1 VKNKKNN
8 ILYEG
13 KTKNIL
19 SSENE
24 GTLILHYK
32 DEVLNRKDY
41 QTHSFTGKG
50 SLNSRIS
57 ENLMTRLNNIG
68 VKTHFIKN
76 LNMKEQ
82 LVLSCEVIP
91 LIVKV
96 RNVARGRLTTSLGI
110 EEGAVLPEAIIEFHL
125 KNHELRNPLMN
136 DDHIYHFNISYEYEL
151 KEIKRYAYR
160 INDYLLGLFNALNV
174 RLVDIELEFGR
185 QVRDGME
192 YIILIDEITP
202 DTCRLWD
209 MTTNKVL
216 DSDALNIDENTL
228 SENYIDIAKRLKII
242 LD

>member
-1 VKNKKNN
+1 MRSKKNS

-19 SSENE
+19 QSDNE

-32 DEVLNRKDY
+32 DEILNKKDY
-41 QTHSFTGKG
+41 KIYNFSGKG
-50 SLNSRIS
+50 SINNRIS
-57 ENLMTRLNNIG
+57 ENLMTKLNNIG

-82 LVLSCEVIP
+82 LVLCCEVIP
-91 LIVKV
+91 IIVKV
-96 RNVARGRLTTSLGI
+96 RNIARGRLSSRLGI
-110 EEGAVLPEAIIEFHL
+110 EEGAVLPEPIIEYHL
-125 KNHELRNPLMN
+125 KNDELRNPFMN

-160 INDYLLGLFNALNV
+160 INDYLLGLFNALNI

-185 QVRDGME
+185 QLRDGME

-216 DSDALNIDENTL
+216 DSDAINIDEKSL
-228 SENYIDIAKRLKII
+228 SQNYIDIAKRLKII

>member
-1 VKNKKNN
+1 VRNKKINV
-8 ILYEG
+8 LYEG
-13 KTKNIL
+13 KTKNIFQ
-19 SSENE
+19 SENE
-24 GTLILHYK
+24 GTLILHFK
-32 DEVLNRKDY
+32 DEILNRKNY
-41 QTHSFTGKG
+41 ETSHFSGKG
-50 SLNSRIS
+50 SINNRIS
-57 ENLMTRLNNIG
+57 ENLMTKLNNIG

-96 RNVARGRLTTSLGI
+96 RNVSRGRLASNLGV
-110 EEGAVLPEAIIEFHL
+110 EEGAVLPEPIIEFHL
-125 KNHELRNPLMN
+125 KNHDLRNPLMN
-136 DDHIYHFNISYEYEL
+136 DEHIYHFNISYEYEL

-160 INDYLLGLFNALNV
+160 INDYLLGLFNALNI

-185 QVRDGME
+185 QIRDSME

-216 DSDALNIDENTL
+216 DSDAINIDESSL

-242 LD
+242 ID